1 MKVVRLTL
9 FLSLAIVFFSNC
21 SENCVEENVLC
32 SHTPPTDELCGAY
45 FERWFYN
52 SEENSC
58 EQIGYSGC
66 NEWGF
71 DSLEACEECD
81 CD

>member
-1 MKVVRLTL
+1 MMLKKIKDIVLL
-9 FLSLAIVFFSNC
+9 MLLLSACTKDCPTDNPT
-21 SENCVEENVLC
+21 C
-32 SHTPPTDELCGAY
+32 SHTPPTEELCAAY

-71 DSLEACEECD
+71 ESLEACQDCD

>member
-1 MKVVRLTL
+1 MKRIRLILLLLLT
-9 FLSLAIVFFSNC
+9 IVFFSNC
-21 SENCVEENVLC
+21 SENCENDNPIC
-32 SHTPPTDELCGAY
+32 SHIPPINEPCAAY

-52 SEENSC
+52 AEENSC
-58 EQIGYSGC
+58 QQMGYSGC

-71 DSLEACEECD
+71 ESLEACQDCD

>member
-1 MKVVRLTL
+1 LKVVRLIL
-9 FLSLAIVFFSNC
+9 FLSLAIVFFSNF
-21 SENCVEENVLC
+21 SENCVEENTLC
-32 SHTPPTDELCGAY
+32 GHTPPTNKLCAAY

-71 DSLEACEECD
+71 EPLEACQECD